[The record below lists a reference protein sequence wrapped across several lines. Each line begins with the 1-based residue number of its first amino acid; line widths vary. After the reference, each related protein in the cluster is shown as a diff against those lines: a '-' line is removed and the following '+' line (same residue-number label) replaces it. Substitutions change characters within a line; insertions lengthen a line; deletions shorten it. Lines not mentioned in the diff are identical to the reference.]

1 MISSGKIISRLQTL
15 QDQSVQNNQQV
26 MAIILN
32 AEDNEANQNGAIY
45 DKLQEARK
53 DAETLLRKNDSY
65 MDVS

>member
-1 MISSGKIISRLQTL
+1 MISSGRIISRLQTL

>member
-1 MISSGKIISRLQTL
+1 
-15 QDQSVQNNQQV
+15 